1 MPNDNFSDR
10 QKVLITAE
18 ELAARIDGAERQIIL
33 DIRFNLKTPDGRPH
47 YREGH
52 IPGAVYADLPT
63 ELAGVQKGF
72 SGRRPLPEIAD
83 LQRDARRWG
92 INEGDTVIVYDD
104 NFGQQAARAWWV
116 LRWAGIADVRLL
128 DGGLAAWK
136 ALGRSLSIEVP
147 LPDYGNVSLSSG
159 NLPVLSADDAQDFA
173 RSRILLDARD
183 AKSYAGAAS
192 SNGRPTE
199 GHIPG
204 AFSAPTSQN
213 LDEAGRF
220 KSADALRERF
230 EKLGIKGSEEVGVYC
245 GGGVSAT
252 HEIISLASVGIPAAL
267 FPGSWSAWSSDPSR
281 PVATGTER
289 G

>member
-1 MPNDNFSDR
+1 MPNDNSSDR
-10 QKVLITAE
+10 QKVLVTAE
-18 ELAARIDGAERQIIL
+18 ELAARIDGAEQQIIL
-33 DIRFNLKTPDGRPH
+33 DIRFNLQTPDGRPH

-116 LRWAGIADVRLL
+116 LRWAGITDVRLL

-136 ALGRSLSIEVP
+136 ALGRSLSTEVP
-147 LPDYGNVSLSSG
+147 LPDYGNVSLSAG

-192 SNGRPTE
+192 SNGRLTE

-220 KSADALRERF
+220 KSADVLRERF

-252 HEIISLASVGIPAAL
+252 HEIISLASIGIPAAL

>member
-1 MPNDNFSDR
+1 MPNDNSSDR

-33 DIRFNLKTPDGRPH
+33 DIRFNLQTPDGRPH

-136 ALGRSLSIEVP
+136 ALGRPLSTEVP
-147 LPDYGNVSLSSG
+147 LPDYGNVALSAG

-173 RSRILLDARD
+173 KSRILLDARD

-192 SNGRPTE
+192 ANGRSSE

-252 HEIISLASVGIPAAL
+252 HEIVSLASIGIPAAL